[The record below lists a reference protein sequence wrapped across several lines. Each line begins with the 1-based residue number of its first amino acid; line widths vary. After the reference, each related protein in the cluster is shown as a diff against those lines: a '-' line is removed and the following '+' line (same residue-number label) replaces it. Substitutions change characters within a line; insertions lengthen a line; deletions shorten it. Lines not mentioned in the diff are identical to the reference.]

1 MADANS
7 NILDAIAAD
16 PNVSDAFKD
25 GIVSHRTIDIVFDG
39 PPGPEAG
46 RFVEV
51 ESPPGTS
58 IKLGEWIDDGEFWR
72 LRFMVPTQV
81 DRQKITIA
89 AKNPRVIDNDRDE
102 ITVTLNGKELRGW
115 SYSTEPERR
124 VKMLAA
130 REYVEGYCDGR
141 DVR

>member
-1 MADANS
+1 MKT
-7 NILDAIAAD
+7 ILDAVAAD

-25 GIVSHRTIDIVFDG
+25 GIASFRTIDIVFDG

-51 ESPPGTS
+51 ESPSGTS
-58 IKLGEWIDDGEFWR
+58 VKFGEWIDDGEFWR
-72 LRFMVPTQV
+72 LRFTVPTHV
-81 DRQKITIA
+81 DRQKITIG

-102 ITVTLNGKELRGW
+102 ITVTLDGKELRGW
-115 SYSTEPERR
+115 SYSSDAERR
-124 VKMLAA
+124 TKMLAA

-141 DVR
+141 DAQ